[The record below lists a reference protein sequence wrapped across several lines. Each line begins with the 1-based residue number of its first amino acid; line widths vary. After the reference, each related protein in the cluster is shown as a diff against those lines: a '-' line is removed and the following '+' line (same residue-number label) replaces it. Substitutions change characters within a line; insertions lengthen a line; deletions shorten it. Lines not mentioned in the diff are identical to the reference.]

1 MHKISVTAIFD
12 IGKTNKKFL
21 LFDERCNLLYKHQEK
36 LATIHDED
44 GDECDDLNAI
54 ELWVK
59 ENLKQALSNPEYS
72 IDRLNFSTYGASL
85 VFLDGHD
92 SPVGPLYNYLKPYPE
107 ALLDDF
113 YARYKDKRSMALET
127 ASPPMGMLNS
137 ALQIFW
143 LKEYK
148 SAIYTSTE
156 TILHFPQYLS
166 FVFSGRKVS
175 ELTSIGC
182 HTMMWNFEQQDYH
195 HWMKQEAFT
204 QQLPEITSSNTS
216 YPLEI
221 EGKQMEVGI
230 GIHDSSSALVPY
242 LYTLEEPFILVSTGT
257 WSISFNPFNEE
268 TLSYEE
274 LQRDC
279 LCYMNIY
286 GAQVKSSRFFLGT
299 EYSKQLKKIKAY
311 FSEDFDEKNL
321 VLDKDIIERLTK
333 DENSYR
339 KLGLE
344 ESYNSGPFAQDKPGY
359 WDVSLFET
367 AEEAYQQ
374 LMLDLVSIQA
384 ESIRLVLGE
393 VETKK
398 IVVTGG
404 FSQNLSYI
412 HLLASYFPDKEIVTS
427 RLPNASALGAALVIS
442 KDSIFE
448 TDKDAA
454 TELLDLKPCANT
466 PIESV
471 RDYQWKNID
480 GPLREKKESLQL

>member
-1 MHKISVTAIFD
+1 MQKTSVTAIFD

-21 LFDERCNLLYKHQEK
+21 LFDERFQLLYKHQEK

-54 ELWVK
+54 ELWIK
-59 ENLKQALSNPEYS
+59 KNLDQALHNPEFS
-72 IDRLNFSTYGASL
+72 VKRINFSSYGASL
-85 VFLDGHD
+85 VFLDDND

-113 YARYKDKRSMALET
+113 YARYKYKRSMALET

-137 ALQIFW
+137 GLQIFW

-148 SAIYTSTE
+148 SAYFSLTS

-166 FVFSGRKVS
+166 FLFSGKIVS
-175 ELTSIGC
+175 EFTSIGC
-182 HTMMWNFEQQDYH
+182 HTMMWNFEQQAYH
-195 HWMKQEAFT
+195 QWIEEEQFV
-204 QQLPEITSSNTS
+204 QRLPEIKPLGTS
-216 YPLEI
+216 YHVKI
-221 EGKQMEVGI
+221 EGNPIEVGI

-257 WSISFNPFNEE
+257 WSISFNPFNDEPL
-268 TLSYEE
+268 TYEE

-279 LCYMNIY
+279 LCYLNIY
-286 GAQVKSSRFFLGT
+286 GSQVKSSRFFLGN

-311 FSEDFDEKNL
+311 FSEDFDEKKL
-321 VLDKDIIERLTK
+321 VLNKDVIDQLT
-333 DENSYR
+333 DEKNSFR

-344 ESYNSGPFAQDKPGY
+344 ESYTSGPFAQDKPGH
-359 WDVSLFET
+359 WDVSLFDS
-367 AEEAYQQ
+367 AEEAYHQ

-384 ESIRLVLGE
+384 ESIKLVLG
-393 VETKK
+393 VPETKK
-398 IVVTGG
+398 IIVTGG

-412 HLLASYFPDKEIVTS
+412 QLLASYFPDKEIVTS
-427 RLPNASALGAALVIS
+427 RLPNASALGAALVIN

-448 TDKDAA
+448 TDKVAA
-454 TELLDLKPCANT
+454 IELLDLKAHASE

-471 RDYQWKNID
+471 RDYEWKNID
-480 GPLREKKESLQL
+480 GPSRQNWSN